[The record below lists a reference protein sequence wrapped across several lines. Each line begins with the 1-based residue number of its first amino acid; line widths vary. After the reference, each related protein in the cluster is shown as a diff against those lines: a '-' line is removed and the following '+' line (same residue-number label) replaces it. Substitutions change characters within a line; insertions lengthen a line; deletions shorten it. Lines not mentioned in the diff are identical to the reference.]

1 MIKFSN
7 VKTILLYHS
16 LVMLIEKPNVSTL
29 LSRRTVVSTQNFV
42 VHMSNMFEVLG

>member
-7 VKTILLYHS
+7 VETILLYHS
-16 LVMLIEKPNVSTL
+16 LVMLIKKPNISTQ
-29 LSRRTVVSTQNFV
+29 LSRTVVFTQNFV